1 MLNQRLQGIKSEELL
16 SRFRSK
22 IDLYKYFTISCKL
35 QLSFNFLLI
44 VGLYL
49 PSYDFTKLS
58 FIRAILQ
65 DKKKVFK
72 TSELN
77 KINIPRYE
85 ELSVKNLY
93 KDVMAD
99 PKVS

>member
-1 MLNQRLQGIKSEELL
+1 MH
-16 SRFRSK
+16 
-22 IDLYKYFTISCKL
+22 Y
-35 QLSFNFLLI
+35 I

-49 PSYDFTKLS
+49 PSYDSTKLA

-72 TSELN
+72 TTQMLHVN
-77 KINIPRYE
+77 VPRYE

-93 KDVMAD
+93 HDVMGDLEVNSYLPELEQSSNKLPEREFFFAILGTVK
-99 PKVS
+99 PNYLK